1 MLRNL
6 ERIVDA
12 RANVSVDGGRMQFC
26 TLGAA
31 KHVIGVLRA
40 NTCAPRQRVPRL
52 VPRANRLR
60 LVLWGLS
67 HRASDGRLARS
78 AHHNQWRNS
87 RFADDSRLVAY
98 SPWRCH
104 SGGIHPGDDVPFG
117 DAARPLRRANCANRS
132 HAINRIAPPRSNRKV
147 LNDPHEPH
155 RPA

>member
-6 ERIVDA
+6 ERLVDA

-78 AHHNQWRNS
+78 AHHNQCVVPASTTLRVWLP
-87 RFADDSRLVAY
+87 ARLGGAIRAA
-98 SPWRCH
+98 STRQCH
-104 SGGIHPGDDVPFG
+104 PGGIHPGNDVPFA
-117 DAARPLRRANCANRS
+117 DAVLASACQLCQPQ
-132 HAINRIAPPRSNRKV
+132 PRDQSQ
-147 LNDPHEPH
+147 
-155 RPA
+155 RPAALKSKGPE

>member
-52 VPRANRLR
+52 VPWANRLR
-60 LVLWGLS
+60 PVLWGLS
-67 HRASDGRLARS
+67 HRVPDGRLARS
-78 AHHNQWRNS
+78 AHHNQ
-87 RFADDSRLVAY
+87 
-98 SPWRCH
+98 
-104 SGGIHPGDDVPFG
+104 
-117 DAARPLRRANCANRS
+117 
-132 HAINRIAPPRSNRKV
+132 
-147 LNDPHEPH
+147 
-155 RPA
+155 